1 MNWRET
7 PMLRLLLSTV
17 LGGWFAALFPSWTL
31 GLLLS
36 GVGIAGLGWALW
48 RKWEYHWRW
57 VPGVFTMVTFVGI
70 GLTLTVL
77 HDTRTYPNHFQYHME
92 DDAPQALLGRI
103 LEVVP
108 SGQRLKA
115 TLKAEGMPDSVG
127 HIQPVTGQLLVYLN
141 RPLPGQAPVP
151 GDQIVIKGEVRSVAP
166 PLNPDQFDYKTYLAV
181 RDIHHQVFADSSW
194 SLLEHRPGILSRA
207 AELRRKALEILKTS
221 LPTPNEYA
229 VGAALTM
236 GYKSALTEEVENAY
250 ANTGAMHVLA
260 VSGLHVGLVQLIL
273 MWLLGRIPLK
283 AQWWKAG
290 RTGLIIAG
298 IWAFALLTGAS
309 PSVLRASTM
318 FSFLAVGLAL
328 QRTTNVYNTLAAS
341 ALVLLVSNPNLLY
354 HVGFQ
359 LSYLAVLGIVYFQP
373 RIYSL
378 WHIENR
384 IGDYLW
390 QLSAV
395 SLAAQLGTLP
405 ISLYYFHQFPLYFVL
420 SGLIVVPAAGIILS
434 LTLLLLAFHSVP
446 VLGVFIAK
454 ALYGLIYAVNAGI
467 FIIQQLPGGLLQG
480 IWLGTVG
487 VWALYAIL
495 VGLVLAHRT
504 RQFKWVLMSL
514 SITVLVAGSY
524 AWQKWES
531 WHQRAVVVYQVYKH
545 TAVDLFVGQ
554 RIIQVSSPSLED
566 RQLAFAN
573 EQHRWKRR
581 AQPDTVFSP
590 RQAAL
595 YGPVA
600 GRQGFWQLGDIR
612 VLLLEERE
620 QLIGEGRLQV
630 DAVVLSQSPDIE
642 IRDLMQTLVPRCLIA
657 DGSNPPWRVKD
668 WSEQARVLNL
678 PFFYTAE
685 QGAVTIEEGRIK
697 PFIKKTAQ

>member
-7 PMLRLLLSTV
+7 PMLRLLLSII
-17 LGGWFAALFPSWTL
+17 LGVWGAALFPLWTV
-31 GLLLS
+31 GLLLLS
-36 GVGIAGLGWALW
+36 IGALGLAWSLR
-48 RKWEYHWRW
+48 RKWAYRWRW
-57 VPGVFTMVTFVGI
+57 VPGVFAMIAFAGI
-70 GLTLTVL
+70 GQALTVL
-77 HDTRTYPNHFQYHME
+77 HDTRAYPHHFQYHLA
-92 DDAPQALLGRI
+92 DSAPQLLLGHV

-108 SGQRLKA
+108 SGQRLKI
-115 TLKAEGMPDSVG
+115 TLQTEGVPDSSG
-127 HIQPVTGQLLVYLN
+127 HIQPATGQLLVYLD
-141 RPLPGQAPVP
+141 RPMPGKAPVA
-151 GDQIVIKGEVRSVAP
+151 GDQIAITGKVRAVSPA
-166 PLNPDQFDYKTYLAV
+166 LNPDQFDYRAYLAA

-194 SLLEHRPGILSRA
+194 LLLEHRPGLLSRA
-207 AELRRKALEILKTS
+207 AELRQQALRVLQAH

-273 MWLLGRIPLK
+273 MWLLGRIPVQ
-283 AQWWKAG
+283 ARWWSVTK
-290 RTGLIIAG
+290 TGLIIAG

-341 ALVLLVSNPNLLY
+341 ALVLLVANPNLLY

-384 IGDYLW
+384 FGDYLW

-434 LTLLLLAFHSVP
+434 LTLLLLAFHSIP
-446 VLGVFIAK
+446 VLGAFIAK
-454 ALYGLIYAVNAGI
+454 ALYGLIYVVNAGI
-467 FIIQQLPGGLLQG
+467 FTIQQLPGGLMQG
-480 IWLGTVG
+480 IWLGPWG
-487 VWALYAIL
+487 AWALYAIL
-495 VGLVLAHRT
+495 VGLILAHRT
-504 RQFKWVLMSL
+504 RQFRWVLASL
-514 SITVLVAGSY
+514 SLAVLVAGSY
-524 AWQKWES
+524 AWQAWKS
-531 WHQRAVVVYQVYKH
+531 RHQQSVVIYHIYKH
-545 TAVDLFVGQ
+545 TAVDAFLSHRVVQ
-554 RIIQVSSPSLED
+554 LSSPTLEG

-573 EQHRWKRR
+573 EQHRWRRR
-581 AQPDTVFSP
+581 AQLDTVFRP
-590 RQAAL
+590 QQTVL
-595 YGPVA
+595 YGAVG
-600 GRQGFWQLGDIR
+600 GRSGFWQLGNTR
-612 VLLLEERE
+612 LLILEEAG
-620 QLIGEGRLQV
+620 QLSGTRKIEV
-630 DAVVLSQSPDIE
+630 DAVVLSQSPEIDIKG
-642 IRDLMQTLVPRCLIA
+642 LLQKLSPRCLIA
-657 DGSNPPWRVKD
+657 DGSNPPWRVQA
-668 WSEQARVLNL
+668 WSEQAQALDL
-678 PFFYTAE
+678 PFYYTAE
-685 QGAVTIEEGRIK
+685 RGAVTIEKGSIK
-697 PFIKKTAQ
+697 PFIK